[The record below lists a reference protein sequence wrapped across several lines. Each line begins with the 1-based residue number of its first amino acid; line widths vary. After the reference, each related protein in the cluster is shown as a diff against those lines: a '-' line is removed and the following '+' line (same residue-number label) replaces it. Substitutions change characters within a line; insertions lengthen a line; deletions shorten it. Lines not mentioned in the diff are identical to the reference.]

1 MGPMEHQDHLEPG
14 KKYISEEYLL
24 ETLNNVFDCGDMV
37 FPDGRDHICG
47 PTSDCSSFR
56 WWDTLAWVKEVVK
69 NVTGITTT
77 PPV

>member
-1 MGPMEHQDHLEPG
+1 MKPDLKEHLGPG

-24 ETLNNVFDCGDMV
+24 EALNNVYDCGDMV
-37 FPDGRDHICG
+37 FPNGRDSICD
-47 PTSDCSSFR
+47 PTRDCSSCR

-69 NVTGITTT
+69 NAPGIITT